1 MTSPKRCDI
10 CCRSEDPSDPQSPGP
25 WSEIALGHYEDVNF
39 QFICGYCTEWI
50 VEILERLKYKKNTD
64 SVTEVWD
71 DVETKVSME

>member
-10 CCRSEDPSDPQSPGP
+10 CCRSEDPSDPQFPGP

-50 VEILERLKYKKNTD
+50 VEILERLKHKKNTD